1 MSESKPPA
9 ITAASVQPRRGSSYP
24 PPFDAPCAGREKH
37 ALGDAFGLTDY
48 GVNQVTLP
56 PGTASSQRHWHSA
69 EDEFVYILVGNPT
82 LVTDSGRTP
91 LQPGMCAG
99 FPAGSGDGHHLLN
112 ETDEAVSY
120 LEVGSRRPG
129 DDVEYSDIDMRI
141 RGRSSGRGTGRGYEH
156 KDGTPYP

>member
-1 MSESKPPA
+1 MPQPKPPA
-9 ITAASVQPRRGSSYP
+9 ITAASVKPRRGSSYP

-48 GVNQVTLP
+48 GINQVTLP

-69 EDEFVYILVGNPT
+69 EDEFVYILAGKPT
-82 LVTDSGRTP
+82 LVTDGGRT
-91 LQPGMCAG
+91 LLRPGMCAG

-112 ETDEAVSY
+112 ETDDVVSY

-141 RGRSSGRGTGRGYEH
+141 AGRGRGGGYER
-156 KDGTPYP
+156 KDGTPYA